1 VFFILSKILGFI
13 SHPLFWVVLLF
24 IIFIYKNK
32 TSKKKP
38 YFIAG
43 LSILLF
49 FSNDIIVNEVLLWW
63 EPKPVLVNDLPKY
76 KMGVVLSGITM
87 PDKSP
92 HDRVYI
98 PYGADRIL
106 HTVMLYK
113 LGKIKKVFITGGSG
127 RISKVLKA
135 ESHDM
140 EAVFLMCGV
149 PQEDIILED
158 KSKNTR
164 ENALFTKQVLLK
176 DTTEKLLLIT
186 SAYHMRRSEACFKK
200 VGLKV
205 DIFPTDY
212 LSHDRDYLQISK
224 ILPSESAIGIWVV
237 LLHEFIGYL
246 TYSIAGYL

>member
-1 VFFILSKILGFI
+1 MFFILSKILGFI

-24 IIFIYKNK
+24 IIFIIKRK
-32 TSKKKP
+32 ASKKKP
-38 YFIAG
+38 FFIAA
-43 LSILLF
+43 LIILLF
-49 FSNDIIVNEVLLWW
+49 FSNDIIVNEALLWW
-63 EPKPVLVNDLPKY
+63 EPAPVIIKDIPEY
-76 KMGVVLSGITM
+76 KIGVVLSGITM

-113 LGKIKKVFITGGSG
+113 FGKIKKIFISGGSG

-140 EAVFLMCGV
+140 ESVFLMCGV
-149 PQEDIILED
+149 PQNDIIIED
-158 KSKNTR
+158 KSKNTH
-164 ENALFTKQVLLK
+164 ENALFTKQILK
-176 DTTEKLLLIT
+176 DTTQKLLLIT
-186 SAYHMRRSEACFKK
+186 SAYHMRRSKACFKK

-212 LSHDRDYLQISK
+212 LSHDRDYFSLAK

-246 TYSIAGYL
+246 TYSIAGYV